1 MSSKSLAVGALIAS
15 AAIPFAF
22 LACTDDDNKSA
33 TPTPTPDAS
42 ATTTTPPADG
52 GGTTDSGSDAG
63 TDTGPSGKSV
73 TIQFAGKVGADPWSC
88 TKTYANLGTTGVT
101 VEPKDFRFYVH
112 DVRLVRADDV
122 EVPVALTVD
131 GKWQTAEVA
140 LVDLEDGTG
149 TCTDGTVDTNAAV
162 KGTVPEGTY
171 KGLAFKVGVP
181 FAKNH
186 GNPATAPSPLNLTQM
201 LWSWQAGYR
210 FVKIDTQPT
219 GGAGAMPRFNLHLG
233 STDCVGD
240 PEKGVAV
247 TSCGRPNRVEVK
259 LPAFDAATQKVVLD
273 YAALVAGADLSLN
286 GGGPP
291 GCMSGTT
298 DPECGPMFPKV
309 GLDLTSGAPS
319 GTQSVFKAE

>member
-1 MSSKSLAVGALIAS
+1 MSSKSIAVGALIAS
-15 AAIPFAF
+15 ALLPFAF
-22 LACTDDDNKSA
+22 LACTDDDTKST

-42 ATTTTPPADG
+42 ATAPPADG
-52 GGTTDSGSDAG
+52 GGPPADSGGDAA
-63 TDTGPSGKSV
+63 TDAGPSGKSV
-73 TIQFAGKVGADPWSC
+73 TIAFAGKVGADPWSC
-88 TKTYANLGTTGVT
+88 TKTYPGLGATAVT
-101 VEPKDFRFYVH
+101 VEPKDLRFYVH

-122 EVPVALTVD
+122 EVPLALAVD

-149 TCTDGTVDTNAAV
+149 TCTDGTPDTNAAV

-186 GNPATAPSPLNLTQM
+186 GNPTTAPSPLNLTQM

-210 FVKIDTQPT
+210 FVKIDTQPV
-219 GGAGAMPRFNLHLG
+219 GGAGPMPRFNLHLG

-247 TSCGRPNRVEVK
+247 TSCGRPNRFEVK
-259 LPAFDAATQKVVLD
+259 LATFDAATQKVVLD
-273 YAALVAGADLSLN
+273 YAALVAGVDMSQN

-298 DPECGPMFPKV
+298 DPECGPLFPKL
-309 GLDLTSGAPS
+309 GLDFTSGAPS